1 MSIEMRIVS
10 RPPPSPYPYV
20 QTVSHL
26 NWLIAL
32 PSYEGRAAVEGV
44 CFLTP

>member
-1 MSIEMRIVS
+1 VSIDMKIVS
-10 RPPPSPYPYV
+10 RPPPPHSASPYV

-32 PSYEGRAAVEGV
+32 PSYEGGAAVKGV
-44 CFLTP
+44 K